1 MDGDDRPEP
10 MAPCLQLGTFAK
22 LPTELRFLIWEY
34 LFSEIHKIPGAL
46 SILYC
51 SRHLYKEVSS
61 LLYHGITHIIKIY
74 GVYNSRRWLTVHL
87 MSRRLALVWDL
98 KDVETARRH
107 LHNFPHA
114 RTPRKQIVVN
124 NFPSQDDP
132 GQIVQLWQ
140 RINQF
145 IDIIKKLPFVP
156 HLRVMLEKSWYR
168 EGKPIESIK
177 YPTGCRPDQ
186 DIVVM
191 SFLRLSDWC
200 FSVSPQYGTMITNEP
215 DLSDASLLHKTIK
228 QVDSN
233 KCYRIK
239 SKSGNFHGDE
249 WLADTR
255 LFLDRKLDV
264 IPGPSAPFLRLER
277 FQHWY
282 VDGNS
287 WTSAYERET
296 TDHGSSHQLPAGSEA

>member
-1 MDGDDRPEP
+1 M
-10 MAPCLQLGTFAK
+10 
-22 LPTELRFLIWEY
+22 
-34 LFSEIHKIPGAL
+34 
-46 SILYC
+46 
-51 SRHLYKEVSS
+51 EVESW
-61 LLYHGITHIIKIY
+61 
-74 GVYNSRRWLTVHL
+74 N
-87 MSRRLALVWDL
+87 
-98 KDVETARRH
+98 E
-107 LHNFPHA
+107 
-114 RTPRKQIVVN
+114 
-124 NFPSQDDP
+124 
-132 GQIVQLWQ
+132 
-140 RINQF
+140 
-145 IDIIKKLPFVP
+145 KLPFVP
-156 HLRVMLEKSWYR
+156 HLRVTLEKSWYR

-191 SFLRLSDWC
+191 SFLRLSDLC
-200 FSVSPQYGTMITNEP
+200 FSVSPQHGAMITNEP
-215 DLSDASLLHKTIK
+215 DSSDASLLHKTIK
-228 QVDSN
+228 QVGSN

-287 WTSAYERET
+287 WTSAYEKQLI
-296 TDHGSSHQLPAGSEA
+296 TDLRTNYQLVLKHDPGLRATFYRHNLLLLFHHQLYQWFDDPWAVQAALENRFIRLYVTWNSLIWPPWPHGLHNLEAIHSMLDWNR